1 MKHRIVGDQQYE
13 PLMQLGTSQAS
24 QISVRTDSDA
34 NFVPGLIR
42 NFPPAAS
49 VQIRL
54 DADFEVSAVTASM
67 ERSIGVLASPGPGV
81 LERTVPQ
88 QSFYIIV
95 GAVIQGLCYFSDHRF
110 TFIPRCGHAGERAA
124 GARKCGGVK
133 GKSGSWRCFHDKRPG
148 QGGSVAALGLLDND
162 ACFGTLDGREEWSRH
177 AITGRL
183 LWRPGSGRGWGACS
197 CQRSEYEDRS
207 GRRNHERRSFAH

>member
-1 MKHRIVGDQQYE
+1 
-13 PLMQLGTSQAS
+13 MQLGTSQGS

-34 NFVPGLIR
+34 IFVPGLIHT
-42 NFPPAAS
+42 FPPGAS

-54 DADFEVSAVTASM
+54 DADFKVFAVTASM
-67 ERSIGVLASPGPGV
+67 ERWIGILRLRILAP

-95 GAVIQGLCYFSDHRF
+95 GAAIQGPCYFGDYRL

-124 GARKCGGVK
+124 GARKRGGVK

-148 QGGSVAALGLLDND
+148 QCGSVAAPGLLDND
-162 ACFGTLDGREEWSRH
+162 ACFGTLDGRQEWSCH
-177 AITGRL
+177 AVPWRL

-207 GRRNHERRSFAH
+207 GRRNHERRSFAHLVPFANAPLRFSS